1 MAKIKDQSANVEMA
15 KILILKKP
23 ITEENLE
30 HLTQLFGHL
39 SHTIG
44 NRNYEK
50 VLLEEVLE
58 DCKAELS
65 GAVSM
70 PKHVATL
77 SSFVMDRIHKIDI
90 LDNQIYVAR
99 AIATT
104 GAECETELE
113 ARATGFWKDKLPLLG
128 YIYTEHGSMKVAHT
142 TTDERKIHSVST
154 NLFLSKVSS
163 CESLGNKITFYDDAA
178 RAETFSGREGTVL
191 CVKSIEGWT
200 KAVREVSDYVERA
213 LFGHMV
219 WKTVPEGTKFHEA
232 GVKLMKENGLDPQNP
247 NPRYFRG
254 LVQTL
259 ER

>member
-23 ITEENLE
+23 ITEENLG
-30 HLTQLFGHL
+30 HLTQLFGLL
-39 SHTIG
+39 SFTIG
-44 NRNYEK
+44 SRNYEK
-50 VLLEEVLE
+50 ILLEEVLE
-58 DCKAELS
+58 DCKAEPS
-65 GAVSM
+65 GTVSM

-77 SSFVMDRIHKIDI
+77 SSFVMDRIHNINI
-90 LDNQIYVAR
+90 LDNQVYVAR

-104 GAECETELE
+104 GSECETELE
-113 ARATGFWKDKLPLLG
+113 TRATGFWKNKVPLLG
-128 YIYTEHGSMKVAHT
+128 YMFTEHAAMKVAHT
-142 TTDERKIHSVST
+142 TTGERRIHLEAT
-154 NLFLSKVSS
+154 NLFLSSVSAS
-163 CESLGNKITFYDDAA
+163 EDLGNRITFFDDAA
-178 RAETFSGREGTVL
+178 RAETFSGREDTIL
-191 CVKSIEGWT
+191 CVKSIDGWT
-200 KAVREVSDYVERA
+200 KSVREVSDYIQRA

-232 GVKLMKENGLDPQNP
+232 GVRLMKENGLDPQNP